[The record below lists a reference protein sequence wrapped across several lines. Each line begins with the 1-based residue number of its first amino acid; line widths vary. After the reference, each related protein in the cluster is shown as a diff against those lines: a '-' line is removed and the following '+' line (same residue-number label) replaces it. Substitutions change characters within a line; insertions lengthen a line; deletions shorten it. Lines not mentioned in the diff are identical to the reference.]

1 MLDFI
6 TSSILRN
13 PPVLLGLIA
22 AIGLILQKSSFADVV
37 KGAFLAAIG
46 MVIIDTGVGIIA
58 GIISPISTAFT
69 IVSGGVVGEGLSDA
83 TFTATY
89 GGEVGIAMFI
99 ALGIHL
105 LIARFTK
112 FKTVFL
118 TGHMMWW
125 FPFIFVAAGVEGGL
139 SGVGLIAFAAIC
151 SALYFSIMP
160 WLLRKYV
167 FDVTGEENFTLGHP
181 TGLLS
186 LLSGFIA
193 SKVGNKEKS
202 TEDLNIPEGLSF
214 FREITITATI
224 VMFLMYLVIGL
235 CVPGC
240 YEYTTTLFTYSMA
253 QALTFGAGIAI
264 LMQGVRML
272 VNQIVPAF
280 KGISE
285 KIVPDAIPAFDCPM
299 IFSYKPNALMI
310 GFLIS
315 LALSTVLVIVF
326 NVTNLFGVILIPLV
340 FTSFFELGA
349 AAIIAEGQGGVR
361 GCIIGTTVAAIVAV
375 VAMALSVMVYNT
387 TIANWMLVFGG
398 NDFSFFGGFFGWIAK
413 LIGGVA

>member
-181 TGLLS
+181 TGVLS

-340 FTSFFELGA
+340 FTSFFELGT

-398 NDFSFFGGFFGWIAK
+398 NDFSIFGGFFGWIAK